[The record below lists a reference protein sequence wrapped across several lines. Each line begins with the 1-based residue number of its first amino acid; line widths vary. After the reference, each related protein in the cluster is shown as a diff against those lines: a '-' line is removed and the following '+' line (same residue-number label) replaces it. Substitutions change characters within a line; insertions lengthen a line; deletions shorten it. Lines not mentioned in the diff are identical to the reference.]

1 MELRAGSKPS
11 CYSECQRQNPD
22 VRLVLPTETSLWAE
36 LTQLWGK
43 LNGVLCVCG
52 VSVCLRCAC
61 VSSAAQLPGGHGRA
75 RVAGA
80 DTTPGEARRAASWCS
95 KGSSRPWCMCWRK
108 QGDSLPQGPLPKDNM
123 AKMAPHLAPSTFS
136 TPPALSQQTLHCE
149 VLFMPNLFPFA
160 YVAYPFNLCYK
171 TMTFCLRH
179 SPQLFQLL

>member
-11 CYSECQRQNPD
+11 CYSECQRQKPD
-22 VRLVLPTETSLWAE
+22 VRLVLPTKPSLRAE

-43 LNGVLCVCG
+43 LNGVLCVCS
-52 VSVCLRCAC
+52 VSVCLRCVS

-108 QGDSLPQGPLPKDNM
+108 QGDSLPQGPLPRTTWLRWHHIWLPPPSLLLQHYPSRHYTVKCSSC
-123 AKMAPHLAPSTFS
+123 PLSSHLP
-136 TPPALSQQTLHCE
+136 
-149 VLFMPNLFPFA
+149 M
-160 YVAYPFNLCYK
+160 
-171 TMTFCLRH
+171 
-179 SPQLFQLL
+179 